1 MRQGWIRQHA
11 APDFQAQARWQRNRE
26 DRMGTTPSED
36 CQTVRLS
43 DCQTAL
49 VALFGHVQRMEYS
62 FHDAGSCEAT

>member
-1 MRQGWIRQHA
+1 
-11 APDFQAQARWQRNRE
+11 
-26 DRMGTTPSED
+26 MGTTPSED

-43 DCQTAL
+43 NCQTAL

>member
-1 MRQGWIRQHA
+1 
-11 APDFQAQARWQRNRE
+11 
-26 DRMGTTPSED
+26 MGTTPSED